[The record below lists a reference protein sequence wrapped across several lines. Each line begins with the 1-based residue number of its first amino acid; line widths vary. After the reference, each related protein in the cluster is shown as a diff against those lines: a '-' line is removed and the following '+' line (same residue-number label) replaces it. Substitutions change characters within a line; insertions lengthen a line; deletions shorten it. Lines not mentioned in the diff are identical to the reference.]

1 MTGLAGFWVICL
13 ALTILILGIEISMDF
28 KTKVKTGILFMSFL
42 TLLMIGV
49 LLLAV

>member
-13 ALTILILGIEISMDF
+13 ALVILFLGIELSMDF
-28 KTKVKTGILFMSFL
+28 KEKVKAGLLFMSFI